1 MVTNRSEPLA
11 ATTRLVLKVD
21 IDTKVGLIQGVP
33 RLMDIFAHA
42 GVKASFYIA
51 MGPDHSGRALARLV
65 KPGFLQKQL
74 RSGAAGAYG
83 LTTMLYGVALPGPII
98 AQEAPYLFHELIAQG
113 HEVGLHGWDHV
124 FWHDRMRHLP
134 AYRIRAHLGRAWR
147 LYKQITGQAPASF
160 ASPGWQIT
168 PTAYQALAD
177 MGISHVSCAR
187 GRRPFRPLV
196 DGRPLPLLELPTTMP
211 TLDEILGRDGITLDT
226 AAAWLADQV
235 RPGELNVYT
244 LHGEVEGRAQAPVLE
259 SLLSRLLDRG
269 VAFPR
274 LVDAAAQEAAHG
286 APADQVAWGQAPGR
300 AGEVAWQASD
310 FAQGAA

>member
-1 MVTNRSEPLA
+1 MVSNRSEASA
-11 ATTRLVLKVD
+11 AATRLVLKVD
-21 IDTKVGLIQGVP
+21 IDTKVGLLSGVP
-33 RLMDIFAHA
+33 RLMDIFARA

-51 MGPDHSGRALARLV
+51 MGPDNSGRALARLV

-98 AQEAPYLFHELIAQG
+98 AQAGPQLFHELLAQG

-134 AYRIRAHLGRAWR
+134 ASRIRAHLGRAWR
-147 LYKQITGQAPASF
+147 LYKHITGLAPASF

-168 PTAYQALAD
+168 PMAYQALAD

-187 GRRPFRPLV
+187 GRSPFRPLV
-196 DGRPLPLLELPTTMP
+196 DGRPLPLVELPTTLS

-226 AAAWLADQV
+226 AADWLAGQV
-235 RPGELNVYT
+235 RPGALNVYT

-259 SLLSRLLDRG
+259 GLIARLRDQG

-274 LVDAAAQEAAHG
+274 LVDAAVQEAAQG
-286 APADQVAWGQAPGR
+286 VPVDEVAWGEVPGR
-300 AGEVAWQASD
+300 AGQVAWQASEL
-310 FAQGAA
+310 AKVAE

>member
-1 MVTNRSEPLA
+1 MVTNRSESLTA
-11 ATTRLVLKVD
+11 ATRLVLKVD
-21 IDTKVGLIQGVP
+21 IDTKVGLLSGVP
-33 RLMDIFAHA
+33 RLMDIFARA
-42 GVKASFYIA
+42 GVKASFYVA

-83 LTTMLYGVALPGPII
+83 ITTMLYGVALPGPII
-98 AQEAPYLFHELIAQG
+98 AQAGPHLFHELLAQG

-168 PTAYQALAD
+168 PTAYQALVD
-177 MGISHVSCAR
+177 MGITHVSCAR
-187 GRRPFRPLV
+187 GRGPFRPLV
-196 DGRPLPLLELPTTMP
+196 NGRPLPLVELPTTLP

-244 LHGEVEGRAQAPVLE
+244 LHGEVEGRAQSPVLE
-259 SLLSRLLDRG
+259 SLIARLQDRG

-274 LVDAAAQEAAHG
+274 LVDAAAQEAAQG
-286 APADQVAWGQAPGR
+286 VPVDQVSWGQAPGR
-300 AGEVAWQASD
+300 AGDVAWQASD
-310 FAQGAA
+310 LARGAA

>member
-1 MVTNRSEPLA
+1 MPIERSEPA
-11 ATTRLVLKVD
+11 AATRLVLKVD
-21 IDTKVGLIQGVP
+21 VDTKVGLNEGVP
-33 RLMDIFAHA
+33 RLMDIFARA
-42 GVKASFYIA
+42 GVQASFFIA

-65 KPGFLQKQL
+65 KPGFLRKQL

-83 LTTMLYGVALPGPII
+83 ITTMLYGVLLPGPII
-98 AQEAPYLFHELIAQG
+98 AQSAPELFGELMAQG

-134 AYRIRAHLGRAWR
+134 ATRIRSHLGRAWR
-147 LYKQITGQAPASF
+147 LYKQITGMAPKTF

-168 PTAYQALAD
+168 PMAYQALAD
-177 MGISHVSCAR
+177 MGITHVSCAR

-196 DGRPLPLLELPTTMP
+196 EGRALPLVELPTTLP
-211 TLDEILGRDGITLDT
+211 TLDEILGRDGVTLDT

-259 SLLSRLLDRG
+259 GIIARLQDRG
-269 VAFPR
+269 VSFPR
-274 LVDAAAQEAAHG
+274 LVDAAVQEASSG
-286 APADQVAWGQAPGR
+286 VPTDEVAWGRAPGR
-300 AGEVAWQASD
+300 AGDVAWQASD
-310 FAQGAA
+310 LPGGGA

>member
-1 MVTNRSEPLA
+1 MVLNRSEPSA
-11 ATTRLVLKVD
+11 ADTRLVLKVD
-21 IDTKVGLIQGVP
+21 IDTKVGLLEGVP
-33 RLMDIFAHA
+33 RLMDIFAQA

-83 LTTMLYGVALPGPII
+83 VTTMLYGVALPGPII
-98 AQEAPYLFHELIAQG
+98 AQEAPYLFHELMAQG

-134 AYRIRAHLGRAWR
+134 AQRIRAHLGRAWR
-147 LYKQITGQAPASF
+147 LYKQITGLAPASF

-187 GRRPFRPLV
+187 GRSPFRPLV
-196 DGRPLPLLELPTTMP
+196 EGRPLPLVELPTTMP
-211 TLDEILGRDGITLDT
+211 TLDEILGRDGVTLDT
-226 AAAWLADQV
+226 AAAWLTDHV
-235 RPGELNVYT
+235 RPGQLNVYT

-259 SLLSRLLDRG
+259 GLIARLQDRG
-269 VAFPR
+269 VSFPR
-274 LVDAAAQEAAHG
+274 LVDAAAQEAAKG
-286 APADQVAWGQAPGR
+286 VPVDEVSWGRAPGR
-300 AGEVAWQASD
+300 AGDLAWQASD
-310 FAQGAA
+310 LAQRAA